1 MKKISYYILAMGV
14 GMMALTSCNDSFLD
28 TSSKT
33 SSNSTS
39 FYKTQ
44 EQANYAVIGC
54 YDMYQRTVSNGSWP
68 SLFQAVETMSDD
80 CLGGGG
86 PDDRGDRLMD
96 RFDRSYMSDQV
107 NLFDGI
113 WQDYYKCI
121 YNCNQLINSIP
132 GINFSSSADRIDC
145 EAQARAIRG
154 LAYFDLVRMFEN
166 VPLLTTATRDV
177 VPQATPDE
185 VYKLIVSDLKFAA
198 DSMDTTAYADKASH
212 LGRITKYAAGA
223 MLARVYLFYD
233 GVYNDNKG
241 GEVPGGLT
249 KAQALQYCE
258 DCIGSGN
265 YALESDFN
273 KLWPA
278 ACTEASTKEAGRKTT
293 YKEASNEI
301 VWVVKFNNIDN
312 YTLSNK
318 DGNRFVVNL
327 GMRNTTDFAPYG
339 NGWGACPITP
349 YAKTQFSSDDLRG
362 NATIID
368 CTQLTNSDGK
378 TAYDIQKGTDAM
390 DYTGYV
396 NKKYCPLIFTDG
408 TSMPLYESDITGGDM
423 MLSQDQNWI
432 LIRYADVLLMAAEL
446 GSSNAMQYVNL
457 VRQRAYGNTSHN
469 LTTAPTRE
477 QIWQERRKEFMGEG
491 IRYWDLRRQGLDAF
505 VKAELGQAYSSGSS
519 TGTPITVYNNKEQQQ
534 IGDTYQEANIRT
546 KRGFFQIPKTQIDL
560 SGGVYKQNAGWE

>member
-1 MKKISYYILAMGV
+1 MKKISYYILSV
-14 GMMALTSCNDSFLD
+14 GAGLLMLASCSDSYLD

-86 PDDRGDRLMD
+86 PDDRSDRLMD

-107 NLFDGI
+107 DLFNGI
-113 WQDYYKCI
+113 WEDYYKCI
-121 YNCNQLINSIP
+121 YNCNQLISSIP
-132 GINFSSSADRIDC
+132 NISFSSKTERINC

-154 LAYFDLVRMFEN
+154 LAYFDLVRMFER
-166 VPLLTTATRDV
+166 VPLLTTATKDI
-177 VPQATPDE
+177 VPQSDPDD
-185 VYKLIVSDLKFAA
+185 VYQLVVSDLKFAA
-198 DSMDTTAYADKASH
+198 DSMDASAYADKSTS

-258 DCIGSGN
+258 DCIKIGN
-265 YALESDFN
+265 YSLEPDFN
-273 KLWPA
+273 NLWPA
-278 ACTEASTKEAGRKTT
+278 ACTTASTKEQGRQTT
-293 YKEASNEI
+293 YVEASNEI

-312 YTLSNK
+312 YTLPNH

-327 GMRNTTDFAPYG
+327 GMRNTTGFAPYG

-349 YAKTQFSSDDLRG
+349 YAKTQFSSDDKRG

-368 CTQLTNSDGK
+368 CSQITNSDGK
-378 TAYDIQKGTDAM
+378 TAYEVQSATDAM

-408 TSMPLYESDITGGDM
+408 TSMPLYESDVTGGDM

-446 GSSNAMQYVNL
+446 GSGNAMQYVNL
-457 VRQRAYGNTSHN
+457 VRERAYGNASHD
-469 LTTAPTRE
+469 LTAAPTRQ
-477 QIWQERRKEFMGEG
+477 QIWNERRKEFMGEG
-491 IRYWDLRRQGLDAF
+491 IRYWDLRRQGLESF
-505 VKAELGQAYSSGSS
+505 VQAELGQAYSSGSN
-519 TGTPITVYNNKEQQQ
+519 TGTSISVYNNTERVA
-534 IGDTYQEANIRT
+534 IGSTYQESNIRS

-560 SGGVYKQNAGWE
+560 SGGVYKQNPGW